1 MTLRIIEPF
10 AITETNIDST
20 NVALETAWTAG
31 TYTLGDVRRVGERLF
46 EVSAASTTF
55 VLSMLPWVM
64 ANGSMIRRVT
74 VSAPIGR
81 PANRL
86 PRRPRVLCCPP

>member
-31 TYTLGDVRRVGERLF
+31 HLYAWRR
-46 EVSAASTTF
+46 AA
-55 VLSMLPWVM
+55 
-64 ANGSMIRRVT
+64 G
-74 VSAPIGR
+74 
-81 PANRL
+81 
-86 PRRPRVLCCPP
+86 

>member
-1 MTLRIIEPF
+1 MTLHIIEPF

-46 EVSAASTTF
+46 EVSAASTTQEPG
-55 VLSMLPWVM
+55 LAASTQWLTLDRPTDMQRLTC
-64 ANGSMIRRVT
+64 NSG
-74 VSAPIGR
+74 PINSG
-81 PANRL
+81 
-86 PRRPRVLCCPP
+86 